1 MTIKEYR
8 EIVAPGYSILSK
20 LAFHPKAAKASMD
33 REQKKTKSLDFGS
46 LVDTLL
52 TRPEDFESD
61 YHIINAK
68 VPSEGYMK
76 LLTEYIRLREVYEE
90 EFSNLELF
98 DKDATILTARSN
110 VAFQSNWKDATVIDK
125 FNEECKSYLDEYE
138 AAEGKIIM
146 SSFDN
151 ERANVLSSNAKTN
164 QFTAKY
170 FTPADGIE
178 IIYQLPI
185 VYKTPEDRVVKSLLD
200 ILYIDHNNK
209 TIQPN
214 DIKTFSD
221 NFIKNY
227 YSYKYYYQ
235 GAIYS
240 FGAQAYAIEHG
251 LLDYTILPFEFLT
264 LDTSGFE
271 LPTIYRMTEKDLMSA
286 TFGGII
292 NNREVVGWTKLV
304 EDFYWH
310 LETNQ
315 WDYPREVYEKG
326 VKMI

>member
-8 EIVAPGYSILSK
+8 EITAPGYSILSK

-52 TRPEDFESD
+52 TRPEDFESE

-76 LLTEYIRLREVYEE
+76 LLTEYIRLRELYEE
-90 EFSNLELF
+90 EAGSLDLF
-98 DKDATILTARSN
+98 DKDTTILTARSN
-110 VAFQSNWKDATVIDK
+110 VAFQSNWKDATIIEK
-125 FNEECKSYLDEYE
+125 FKEECKSYLDEYE

-151 ERANVLSSNAKTN
+151 ERANVLSYNAKTN
-164 QFTAKY
+164 AFTAKY
-170 FTPADGIE
+170 FTPAEGIE
-178 IIYQLPI
+178 IHYQVPI
-185 VYKTPEDRVVKSLLD
+185 IFKTPKGELIKSLLD

-209 TIQPN
+209 TIQPS

-221 NFIKNY
+221 NFLKNY
-227 YSYKYYYQ
+227 YSYRYYYQ
-235 GAIYS
+235 GGIYT
-240 FGAQAYAIEHG
+240 FAAQAYAIEHG
-251 LLDYTILPFEFLT
+251 LEDYTILPFEFLT

-271 LPTIYRMTEKDLMSA
+271 NPTIYRMSIADLESA
-286 TFGGII
+286 TFGGMV
-292 NNREVVGWTKLV
+292 NNRDVVGWTILV
-304 EDFYWH
+304 SDFYWH
-310 LETNQ
+310 WRMISGIIQ
-315 WDYPREVYEKG
+315 EKFM
-326 VKMI
+326 KKDLN